1 MASTWGATAL
11 KIKVDTLRPG
21 SRPGPLVEIALLP
34 DPAALDSIS
43 TVVQQ
48 QGKSRKEVSG
58 TLYLSGMSQYDAVL
72 ADMDMGAQRTL
83 AIDDTNISASYM
95 IKDLSPAYVQDNL
108 TWCNIT
114 WLEV

>member
-1 MASTWGATAL
+1 M
-11 KIKVDTLRPG
+11 
-21 SRPGPLVEIALLP
+21 
-34 DPAALDSIS
+34 
-43 TVVQQ
+43 VQQ

-58 TLYLSGMSQYDAVL
+58 TLYLSGMSQYDALL